1 MCTAVAGPDAL
12 SHDTEPITPGFR
24 TGFPMHAFRWHH
36 GLACCAAPTFFLSA
50 AAIGQTTQTPL
61 EEIIV
66 RATMIERS
74 LDKVPAAVSVITE
87 DDIQLGRQQLALDE
101 ALSRVPGL
109 FMQNR
114 YNFAQD
120 LRLSIRGFGARAQ
133 FGIRGIKV
141 LVDGIPETLP
151 DGQGSV
157 DSIDLGA
164 TSQIEVIRGPSSSLY
179 GNASG
184 GVISLTSE
192 GGGAEPYAQLRVA
205 AGRYGFQKSQLKFGG
220 ETDRLNYLVSVSDQE
235 LEGYRAQSTYEN
247 KLLTGRFDVDLG
259 KDRSLLTVL
268 NFTDQPVSDDP
279 GGLTAAVLTGAV
291 DPRSAAPNNVLFD
304 AGESLEQQRLGFVY
318 TTPAGERGTITARNY
333 YAWRDFGNLLPVLS
347 QGQVDL
353 ERDFVGGGV
362 SYAYDGFWLD
372 RPNRFI
378 TGIDFDD
385 QSDDRLRYDNN
396 INGVRGPLSFDQNE
410 HVTSYGVFVQNELSV
425 SERVQLSFGVRY
437 DEVEFDVTD
446 RWFANVTPDN
456 PSGDDSG
463 SKKFTDTSPMVGLV
477 VELTDNLNF
486 YTTYSSAFETPTTTE
501 FALPGGGGGF
511 NQALVP
517 QEASNFEVG
526 MRGRIGEAQ
535 RYEVSVFTI
544 DVEEELI
551 GSEIPTSP
559 GRFSFDNA
567 GQTSRD
573 GLEFS
578 WIATPTDRIQTTVS
592 YTYSDF
598 KFDEF
603 LENVTIANPAGNDRS
618 GNVIP
623 GTPENLLFA
632 EFSYRAPRG
641 WYVAADAIYV
651 DEQFGDSA
659 NNVVIPDYTLA
670 NLRMG
675 YELELDNLVLSPF
688 IGVNNLSDETYTA
701 NARINAA
708 ANRYFEPG
716 PGRTGYGGIAVN
728 WKFR

>member
-1 MCTAVAGPDAL
+1 MQL
-12 SHDTEPITPGFR
+12 LRRHYR
-24 TGFPMHAFRWHH
+24 
-36 GLACCAAPTFFLSA
+36 LACCAAPTLALGATALAQEPA
-50 AAIGQTTQTPL
+50 ATQTPF
-61 EEIIV
+61 EEIV
-66 RATMIERS
+66 VTATLLERT
-74 LDKVPAAVSVITE
+74 LDKTPAAVSVVEE
-87 DDIQLGRQQLALDE
+87 DDIQLARQQLALDE
-101 ALSRVPGL
+101 SLSRVPGL

-120 LRLSIRGFGARAQ
+120 LRLSIRGFGARGQ
-133 FGIRGIKV
+133 FGIRGVKV

-151 DGQGSV
+151 DGLGSV

-164 TSQIEVIRGPSSSLY
+164 TSQIEVIRGPSSALY

-192 GGGAEPYAQLRVA
+192 GGRDVPQAELRVA
-205 AGRYGFQKSQLKFGG
+205 AGGYEFAKSQLKFGG
-220 ETDRLNYLVSVSDQE
+220 ETERLNYLISVSDQE

-247 KLLTGRFDVDLG
+247 KLLSGRFDVDLG
-259 KDRSLLTVL
+259 GDRNLLTVVS
-268 NFTDQPVSDDP
+268 FTDQPVSDDP

-291 DPRSAAPNNVLFD
+291 NPRSAAPNNVLFD

-333 YAWRDFGNLLPVLS
+333 YAWRDFGNLLPVGP

-362 SYAYDGFWLD
+362 SYTYEGFWLD

-378 TGIDFDD
+378 TGVDFDD
-385 QSDDRLRYDNN
+385 QSDDRLRYDNSAG
-396 INGVRGPLSFDQNE
+396 GVRGPLGFDQNE
-410 HVTSYGVFVQNELSV
+410 HVTSYGVFLQNELSV

-437 DEVEFDVTD
+437 DEVEFEVTD
-446 RWFANVTPDN
+446 RWFNNTTLDN

-463 SKKFTDTSPMVGLV
+463 SKTFTNTSPMVGLV
-477 VELTDNLNF
+477 VELTDDVNF

-501 FALPGGGGGF
+501 FAVPGGGGGF

-517 QEASNFEVG
+517 QEASNFEIG
-526 MRGRIGEAQ
+526 LRSAIGENQ
-535 RYEVSVFTI
+535 RYEIALFTI
-544 DVEEELI
+544 DVEDELI
-551 GSEIPTSP
+551 GSEIPASP
-559 GRFSFDNA
+559 GRFSFENA
-567 GQTSRD
+567 GETSRD
-573 GLEFS
+573 GLELS
-578 WIATPTDRIQTTVS
+578 WIANPTERIETTVS

-598 KFDEF
+598 KFEQF
-603 LENVTIANPAGNDRS
+603 IENITIANPAGNDRS

-641 WYVAADAIYV
+641 WFIAADALYV
-651 DEQFGDSA
+651 DEQFGDTG
-659 NNVVIPDYTLA
+659 NVVVIPDYTLA

-675 YELELDNLVLSPF
+675 YDIELDSLVLAPF

-701 NARINAA
+701 NVRINAA

-716 PGRTGYGGIAVN
+716 PGRTGYGGISVN

>member
-1 MCTAVAGPDAL
+1 LVLGTAAL
-12 SHDTEPITPGFR
+12 AQAP
-24 TGFPMHAFRWHH
+24 
-36 GLACCAAPTFFLSA
+36 AA
-50 AAIGQTTQTPL
+50 QQTPL
-61 EEIIV
+61 EEIV
-66 RATMIERS
+66 VTATLLQRT
-74 LDKVPAAVSVITE
+74 LDKTPAAVSVVTE
-87 DDIQLGRQQLALDE
+87 DDIQLARQQLALDE

-120 LRLSIRGFGARAQ
+120 LRLSVRGFGARGQ
-133 FGIRGIKV
+133 FGIRGVKV

-151 DGQGSV
+151 DGLGSV

-164 TSQIEVIRGPSSSLY
+164 TSQIEVIRGPSSALY

-192 GGGAEPYAQLRVA
+192 GGREVPQAELRVS
-205 AGRYGFQKSQLKFGG
+205 AGGYGFEKSQLKFGG
-220 ETDRLNYLVSVSDQE
+220 ETERLNYLVSVSDQE
-235 LEGYRAQSTYEN
+235 IDGYRAQSRYEN

-259 KDRSLLTVL
+259 KDRSLLTVV

-279 GGLTAAVLTGAV
+279 GGLTAAVAPIN
-291 DPRSAAPNNVLFD
+291 PRSAAPLNVQFD
-304 AGESLEQQRLGFVY
+304 AGESLEQQRIGFVY
-318 TTPAGERGTITARNY
+318 TTPAGERGSITARNY
-333 YAWRDFGNLLPVLS
+333 YAWRDFGNLLPTQS
-347 QGQVDL
+347 QGMVDL

-362 SYAYDGFWLD
+362 SYTYDGFWLD
-372 RPNRFI
+372 RPNRFVA
-378 TGIDFDD
+378 GADFDNQD
-385 QSDDRLRYDNN
+385 DDRLRYDNL
-396 INGVRGPLSFDQNE
+396 NGVQGALGFNQNE
-410 HVTSYGVFVQNELSV
+410 HVQSYGAFLQNELSV

-437 DEVEFDVTD
+437 DEVDFEVTD
-446 RWFANVTPDN
+446 RWFANTSAGN
-456 PSGDDSG
+456 PTGDDSG

-477 VELTDNLNF
+477 VEMTDNVSF

-517 QEASNFEVG
+517 QTASNFEVG
-526 MRGRIGEAQ
+526 LRGAIGDSQ

-544 DVEEELI
+544 DVEDELI
-551 GSEIPTSP
+551 GSEIVTSP
-559 GRFSFDNA
+559 GRFSFENA
-567 GQTSRD
+567 GETSRD
-573 GLEFS
+573 GVEFN
-578 WIATPTDRIQTTVS
+578 WTANPTDRIRTTVS

-598 KFDEF
+598 KFEQF
-603 LENVTIANPAGNDRS
+603 IENITIANPGGVDRS

-632 EFSYRAPRG
+632 EFEYRAPRG
-641 WYVAADAIYV
+641 WFIAADALYV

-659 NNVVIPDYTLA
+659 NTVVIPDYTLA

-675 YELELDNLVLSPF
+675 YDWELDRLVLSPF
-688 IGVNNLSDETYTA
+688 IGVNNMSDNGYTA
-701 NARINAA
+701 NARVNAA

-716 PGRTGYGGIAVN
+716 PGRTGYGGVTVN

>member
-1 MCTAVAGPDAL
+1 MQL
-12 SHDTEPITPGFR
+12 LRRHYR
-24 TGFPMHAFRWHH
+24 
-36 GLACCAAPTFFLSA
+36 LACCAAPTLALGATALAQEPA
-50 AAIGQTTQTPL
+50 ATQTPF
-61 EEIIV
+61 EEIV
-66 RATMIERS
+66 VTATLLERT
-74 LDKVPAAVSVITE
+74 LDKTPAAVSVVEE
-87 DDIQLGRQQLALDE
+87 DDIQLARQQLALDE
-101 ALSRVPGL
+101 SLSRVPGL

-120 LRLSIRGFGARAQ
+120 LRLSIRGFGARGQ
-133 FGIRGIKV
+133 FGIRGVKV

-151 DGQGSV
+151 DGLGSV

-164 TSQIEVIRGPSSSLY
+164 TSQIEVIRGPSSALY

-192 GGGAEPYAQLRVA
+192 GGREVPQAELRVA
-205 AGRYGFQKSQLKFGG
+205 AGGYDFAKSQLKFGG
-220 ETDRLNYLVSVSDQE
+220 ETGRLNYLVSVSDQE
-235 LEGYRAQSTYEN
+235 LEGYRAQSNYEN

-259 KDRSLLTVL
+259 NDRSLLTVA

-279 GGLTAAVLTGAV
+279 GGLTAAVAPV
-291 DPRSAAPNNVLFD
+291 NPRSAAPNNVLFD
-304 AGESLEQQRLGFVY
+304 AGESLEQQRIGFVY

-362 SYAYDGFWLD
+362 SYRYDGFWLD

-378 TGIDFDD
+378 TGVDFDD
-385 QSDDRLRYDNN
+385 QSDDRLRYDNV
-396 INGVRGPLSFDQNE
+396 NGVRGPLGFDQNE
-410 HVTSYGVFVQNELSV
+410 HVQSYGVFLQNELSV

-437 DEVEFDVTD
+437 DEVEFEVTD
-446 RWFANVTPDN
+446 RWFANTTPDT

-463 SKKFTDTSPMVGLV
+463 SKRFTDTSPMVGLV
-477 VELTDNLNF
+477 VELTDDVNF

-501 FALPGGGGGF
+501 FAIPGGGGGF

-517 QEASNFEVG
+517 QAASNFEVG
-526 MRGRIGEAQ
+526 LRGAIGERQ
-535 RYEVSVFTI
+535 RYEVAVFTI
-544 DVEEELI
+544 DVEDELI
-551 GSEIPTSP
+551 GSEIPSSP
-559 GRFSFDNA
+559 GRFSFANA
-567 GQTSRD
+567 GETSRD
-573 GLEFS
+573 GVEFS
-578 WIATPTDRIQTTVS
+578 WMANPTDRIQTTVS

-598 KFDEF
+598 KFDQF
-603 LENVTIANPAGNDRS
+603 VENITIADPDGVDRS

-641 WYVAADAIYV
+641 WFVAADAMYV

-659 NNVVIPDYTLA
+659 NLVVISDYTLA

-675 YELELDNLVLSPF
+675 YDIELDNLVLSPF
-688 IGVNNLSDETYTA
+688 LGINNLSDETYTA
-701 NARINAA
+701 NVRINAA
-708 ANRYFEPG
+708 FGRYYEPG
-716 PGRTGYGGIAVN
+716 PGRTGYGGITVN
-728 WKFR
+728 WKFQ

>member
-1 MCTAVAGPDAL
+1 
-12 SHDTEPITPGFR
+12 
-24 TGFPMHAFRWHH
+24 MHLLRHYS
-36 GLACCAAPTFFLSA
+36 LACCAAPTLALGTA
-50 AAIGQTTQTPL
+50 ALAQAPAQGVL
-61 EEIIV
+61 EEIV
-66 RATMIERS
+66 VTATLLERT
-74 LDKVPAAVSVITE
+74 LEKTPASVSVVIE

-120 LRLSIRGFGARAQ
+120 LRLSVRGFGARGQ
-133 FGIRGIKV
+133 FGIRGVKV

-151 DGQGSV
+151 DGLGSV
-157 DSIDLGA
+157 DSIDLGS
-164 TSQIEVIRGPSSSLY
+164 TSQIEVIRGPSSALY

-192 GGGAEPYAQLRVA
+192 GGRDVPQAELRVA
-205 AGRYGFQKSQLKFGG
+205 AGGYEFAKSQLKFGG
-220 ETDRLNYLVSVSDQE
+220 ETGRLNYLVSISDQE
-235 LEGYRAQSTYEN
+235 LEGYRAQSNYEN
-247 KLLTGRFDVDLG
+247 KLLSGRFDVDLG
-259 KDRSLLTVL
+259 RDRSLLTVIS
-268 NFTDQPVSDDP
+268 FTDQPVSDDP
-279 GGLTAAVLTGAV
+279 GGLTAAVAPV
-291 DPRSAAPNNVLFD
+291 NPRSAAPNNVLFN

-333 YAWRDFGNLLPVLS
+333 YAWRDFGNLLPVMS

-362 SYAYDGFWLD
+362 SYSYDGFWLD

-378 TGIDFDD
+378 TGVDFDD

-396 INGVRGPLSFDQNE
+396 VNGVRGPLSFDQNE
-410 HVTSYGVFVQNELSV
+410 HVTSYGVFLQNELSV

-437 DEVEFDVTD
+437 DEVEFEVTD
-446 RWFANVTPDN
+446 RWFGNITPDN

-463 SKKFTDTSPMVGLV
+463 AKKFTDTSPMVGLV
-477 VELTDNLNF
+477 VELTDAVNF

-517 QEASNFEVG
+517 QAASNFEVG
-526 MRGRIGEAQ
+526 LRGTIGDAQ
-535 RYEVSVFTI
+535 RYEVAVFTI
-544 DVEEELI
+544 DVEDELI
-551 GSEIPTSP
+551 GNEIPTAP
-559 GRFSFDNA
+559 GRFSFANA
-567 GQTSRD
+567 GETSRD
-573 GLEFS
+573 GVEFS
-578 WIATPTDRIQTTVS
+578 WIAKPTDRIQTTVS

-598 KFDEF
+598 TFTRF
-603 LENVTIANPAGNDRS
+603 VENITIADPDGVDRS

-641 WYVAADAIYV
+641 WFVAADAIYV

-659 NNVVIPDYTLA
+659 NNVVIADYTLA

-675 YELELDNLVLSPF
+675 YEIELDSLVLSPF
-688 IGVNNLSDETYTA
+688 LGVNNLSDEAYTA